1 MKKIYFLFL
10 IVFMNGCSNFDKK
23 ENDFNIFIEILRKE
37 SNRHQDPY
45 SWHWEALRI
54 ILADNNV
61 LLEKAITSELELC
74 YYSIKDKIKDDDV
87 LLKMAVI
94 GFHKE
99 YILYH
104 KIVDVVS
111 IQKRCFGIE
120 IFSKIEEA
128 TKKYLNDYY
137 FNILKDVPTEY
148 DKSEFIQG
156 MYLIHEEEFIIYHY
170 WPTIKDVYS
179 RIAFNNFMS
188 N

>member
-1 MKKIYFLFL
+1 MVISMNIVNELREAYSIFL
-10 IVFMNGCSNFDKK
+10 K

-45 SWHWEALRI
+45 SWNWEALRI

-61 LLEKAITSELELC
+61 LLAKAITSELELC